1 MIYITGDTHNDF
13 TRFDIDKIPIQN
25 KMTKNERMLLDKLSS
40 MEFKEYRKAFL
51 NKDWSEFDN
60 VK

>member
-1 MIYITGDTHNDF
+1 
-13 TRFDIDKIPIQN
+13 
-25 KMTKNERMLLDKLSS
+25 MTKNERMLLDKLSS